1 MTEHDDSATAAPG
14 SAGLQPG
21 LVWRRSEL
29 ELSATR
35 ILLPQPAGLE
45 PGAPRTRLSRP
56 AVPAHIRALRLVAP
70 LLAFAGPLPAVPP
83 PAGTVLVHRTML
95 PDCGPS
101 SFAVALGPN
110 LGFSYDPGRGGINYA
125 WQGEFV
131 DLSPTWKA
139 KINQPAEVKG
149 TIAYRESGRF
159 PLRLTRGGAEPKYV
173 FKGYVL
179 LPDAVEFHYL
189 LDGVP
194 VREEIRASADG
205 RGLVRHFR
213 VDTAVESWSYALEPQ
228 PTAKLSSGG
237 GAWNEA
243 RTALTAPGSH
253 EFSLHIEFNA
263 RQP

>member
-1 MTEHDDSATAAPG
+1 MAAGALAATVSAAP
-14 SAGLQPG
+14 
-21 LVWRRSEL
+21 
-29 ELSATR
+29 
-35 ILLPQPAGLE
+35 
-45 PGAPRTRLSRP
+45 
-56 AVPAHIRALRLVAP
+56 
-70 LLAFAGPLPAVPP
+70 PP
-83 PAGTVLVHRTML
+83 PGTVLVHRTML

-101 SFAVALGPN
+101 SFAVALAPN

-131 DLSPTWKA
+131 DLGPTWKA

-149 TIAYRESGRF
+149 TIAYRESVRF

-194 VREEIRASADG
+194 VREEIRAAAHG

-228 PTAKLSSGG
+228 PTAKLSGG

-243 RTALTAPGSH
+243 RTALTAPGSR
-253 EFSLHIEFNA
+253 ESSLHIEFNA

>member
-1 MTEHDDSATAAPG
+1 MASH
-14 SAGLQPG
+14 
-21 LVWRRSEL
+21 
-29 ELSATR
+29 
-35 ILLPQPAGLE
+35 
-45 PGAPRTRLSRP
+45 RP
-56 AVPAHIRALRLVAP
+56 ALLADRAKRREDPHPFGMRALRFISAPFPARQIVAVV
-70 LLAFAGPLPAVPP
+70 LLTTGALTAALPATPT

-125 WQGEFV
+125 WLGEFV
-131 DLSPTWKA
+131 DLGPTWKA
-139 KINQPAEVKG
+139 KINQPAEVQG
-149 TIAYRESGRF
+149 TIAYRESVRF

-205 RGLVRHFR
+205 RGLVRRFR
-213 VDTAVESWSYALEPQ
+213 VDTPVAAWSYALEPQ
-228 PTAKLSSGG
+228 PTARISSGG
-237 GAWNEA
+237 GKWNEA
-243 RTALTAPGSH
+243 RTALTAPGSR
-253 EFSLHIEFNA
+253 EFSVQIELNP
-263 RQP
+263 RRP

>member
-21 LVWRRSEL
+21 WSR
-29 ELSATR
+29 TK
-35 ILLPQPAGLE
+35 AGLE
-45 PGAPRTRLSRP
+45 PVAPRSRLSRP
-56 AVPAHIRALRLVAP
+56 AVPARFRARLLVAL
-70 LLAFAGPLPAVPP
+70 LLALARPLPAAPP
-83 PAGTVLVHRTML
+83 STGSVLVHRTML

-243 RTALTAPGSH
+243 RTALTAPGSR

>member
-1 MTEHDDSATAAPG
+1 MINHDDPAMAAPG

-21 LVWRRSEL
+21 WSRKK
-29 ELSATR
+29 
-35 ILLPQPAGLE
+35 AGLE
-45 PGAPRTRLSRP
+45 PGAPRARLSRP
-56 AVPAHIRALRLVAP
+56 ALPALCRAQLLVAL
-70 LLAFAGPLPAVPP
+70 LLAFARPLPAAPP
-83 PAGTVLVHRTML
+83 PAGSVLVHRTML

-131 DLSPTWKA
+131 DLSLTWKA

-149 TIAYRESGRF
+149 TIAYRENVRF
-159 PLRLTRGGAEPKYV
+159 PLRLTRAGGEPKYV

-189 LDGVP
+189 LDGVL
-194 VREEIRASADG
+194 VREEIRATADG
-205 RGLVRHFR
+205 RGLVRIFR
-213 VDTAVESWSYALEPQ
+213 VDTTVDAWSYALEPQ
-228 PTAKLSSGG
+228 PTAKISSPA

-243 RTALTAPGSH
+243 RTALTAPGSRA
-253 EFSLHIEFNA
+253 FSVQIELNT

>member
-1 MTEHDDSATAAPG
+1 MRAPRSPFAPPSLLRHCVAVALFATGALT
-14 SAGLQPG
+14 AGL
-21 LVWRRSEL
+21 
-29 ELSATR
+29 
-35 ILLPQPAGLE
+35 PA
-45 PGAPRTRLSRP
+45 A
-56 AVPAHIRALRLVAP
+56 
-70 LLAFAGPLPAVPP
+70 PP
-83 PAGTVLVHRTML
+83 PADTVLVHRTMM

-101 SFAVALGPN
+101 AFAVALGPK

-139 KINQPAEVKG
+139 KINQPAELKG
-149 TIAYRESGRF
+149 TIAYREHARF
-159 PLRLTRGGAEPKYV
+159 PLRLTRAGGEPKYV

-194 VREEIRASADG
+194 VREEIRAAADG

-213 VDTAVESWSYALEPQ
+213 VDTAVEAWSYALEPQ
-228 PTAKLSSGG
+228 PTAKIASAG

-243 RTALTAPGSH
+243 RTALTAPGSR
-253 EFSLHIEFNA
+253 EFSLQIELNA

>member
-1 MTEHDDSATAAPG
+1 M
-14 SAGLQPG
+14 
-21 LVWRRSEL
+21 R
-29 ELSATR
+29 
-35 ILLPQPAGLE
+35 
-45 PGAPRTRLSRP
+45 APRSRFVSP
-56 AVPAHIRALRLVAP
+56 SLRHCVAVAL
-70 LLAFAGPLPAVPP
+70 FATGALTGALPAAPP
-83 PAGTVLVHRTML
+83 PAGTVHVHRTML

-131 DLSPTWKA
+131 DLAPTWKA

-149 TIAYRESGRF
+149 TIAYRESVRF
-159 PLRLTRGGAEPKYV
+159 PLRLTRTGGEPKYV

-205 RGLVRHFR
+205 HGLLRHFR
-213 VDTAVESWSYALEPQ
+213 VDTAVERWSYALEPQ
-228 PTAKLSSGG
+228 PTAKISSSA

-243 RTALTAPGSH
+243 RTALTAPGSR
-253 EFSLHIEFNA
+253 EFSLQIDLSP

>member
-1 MTEHDDSATAAPG
+1 MTKPDDPAMAAPG
-14 SAGLQPG
+14 SAGFQPG
-21 LVWRRSEL
+21 LRSRTAEL
-29 ELSATR
+29 DPNAPGIR
-35 ILLPQPAGLE
+35 LPQPAV
-45 PGAPRTRLSRP
+45 PVHVRTL
-56 AVPAHIRALRLVAP
+56 
-70 LLAFAGPLPAVPP
+70 LLATGLLALAPATHAAPP
-83 PAGTVLVHRTML
+83 PAGTVIVHRTML

-110 LGFSYDPGRGGINYA
+110 LGFSYDPGRGGINYV

-131 DLSPTWKA
+131 DLAPTWKA

-149 TIAYRESGRF
+149 TIVYREQARF
-159 PLRLTRGGAEPKYV
+159 PLRLARGAGEPAYV

-194 VREEIRASADG
+194 VREEIRATADG

-213 VDTAVESWSYALEPQ
+213 VDTAVEAWSYALEPQ
-228 PTAKLSSGG
+228 PTAKLSSRG

-243 RTALTAPGSH
+243 RTALTAPGSR
-253 EFSLHIEFNA
+253 EFSLQIELNA

>member
-1 MTEHDDSATAAPG
+1 MAAGALAATVSAAP
-14 SAGLQPG
+14 
-21 LVWRRSEL
+21 
-29 ELSATR
+29 
-35 ILLPQPAGLE
+35 
-45 PGAPRTRLSRP
+45 
-56 AVPAHIRALRLVAP
+56 
-70 LLAFAGPLPAVPP
+70 PP
-83 PAGTVLVHRTML
+83 PGTVLVHRTML

-131 DLSPTWKA
+131 DLAPTWKA

-149 TIAYRESGRF
+149 TIAYRESVRF
-159 PLRLTRGGAEPKYV
+159 PLRLTRAGGEPKYV

-205 RGLVRHFR
+205 SGLVRHFR

-243 RTALTAPGSH
+243 RTALTAPGSR

-263 RQP
+263 RRP

>member
-1 MTEHDDSATAAPG
+1 M
-14 SAGLQPG
+14 
-21 LVWRRSEL
+21 
-29 ELSATR
+29 
-35 ILLPQPAGLE
+35 
-45 PGAPRTRLSRP
+45 
-56 AVPAHIRALRLVAP
+56 
-70 LLAFAGPLPAVPP
+70 
-83 PAGTVLVHRTML
+83 M

-131 DLSPTWKA
+131 DLNPTWKA

-149 TIAYRESGRF
+149 TIAYRESVRF
-159 PLRLTRGGAEPKYV
+159 PLRLTRAGGEPKYV

-243 RTALTAPGSH
+243 RTALTAPGSR